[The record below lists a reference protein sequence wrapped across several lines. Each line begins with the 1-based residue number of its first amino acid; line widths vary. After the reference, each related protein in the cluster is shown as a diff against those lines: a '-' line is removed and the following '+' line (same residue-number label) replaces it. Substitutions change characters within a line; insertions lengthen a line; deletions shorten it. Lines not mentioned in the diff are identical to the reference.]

1 VQRPR
6 HAAAQEI
13 RILGG
18 FDVSV
23 FVPEEGNRSARVL
36 GVRRGRFVEFRF
48 ALGDDDLAVDLVMPL
63 PQFIEFC
70 RRQNA
75 RLVAP
80 DAPVAA
86 AFEALCRLEGVDAGD
101 PRTPPTGGASREH

>member
-1 VQRPR
+1 M
-6 HAAAQEI
+6 
-13 RILGG
+13 
-18 FDVSV
+18 SV

-63 PQFIEFC
+63 PQLIEFC

-86 AFEALCRLEGVDAGD
+86 AFAALCRVERVDAGA
-101 PRTPPTGGASREH
+101 PRIPSTGGASRDH